1 MDFETIRAVK
11 CRWEN
16 TAVPQ
21 QRGLVVQFLELHG
34 PLHTIIDWYLFLA
47 MKFNI
52 IEADFSDLNQQYH

>member
-1 MDFETIRAVK
+1 MDSETVKAVK

-21 QRGLVVQFLELHG
+21 QRGLVAQFIELHG
-34 PLHTIIDWYLFLA
+34 PIHTVIDWYLFLA

-52 IEADFSDLNQQYH
+52 NEEDFPDLNQPYH